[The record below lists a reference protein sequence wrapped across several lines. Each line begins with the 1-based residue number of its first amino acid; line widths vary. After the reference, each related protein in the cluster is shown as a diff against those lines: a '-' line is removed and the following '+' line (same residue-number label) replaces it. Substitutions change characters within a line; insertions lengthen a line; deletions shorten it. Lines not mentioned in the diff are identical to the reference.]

1 MSMCNDE
8 IIKTYFNRKNVIVD
22 HQINSYNYYVD
33 TLIPQIISQ
42 FFPVIIPFKDDNCV
56 IKEVKLDVSNIRVGK
71 PLLIENNGCS
81 KLMTPNMARVRNST
95 YISPITVDFNSIIK
109 IQENSEIIELEKTT
123 IKNILFG
130 KVPIMVKSKYCILNQ
145 KGGDEECKYD
155 VGGYFIINGNE
166 KVIISQEKIANN
178 LIQVYKNPKNYS
190 KYSHI
195 CETRS
200 LNENTFG
207 IPKVASIKITNKSD
221 IYSNQIKILL
231 PHMKTEIPI
240 FILMRALGCESDK
253 EIIYHVIDNNNS
265 SIDMNI
271 LKILKPSIE
280 EAREVMTENEAVIYI
295 SKFINNN
302 SYYTQNEEKKINY
315 VKDCI

>member
-1 MSMCNDE
+1 MSTDN
-8 IIKTYFNRKNVIVD
+8 IIKTYFNQKNIIVD
-22 HQINSYNYYVD
+22 HQIKSYNYYVD
-33 TLIPQIISQ
+33 TIIPQIISQ
-42 FFPVIIPFKDDNCV
+42 FFPVVVSFNDDNCV
-56 IKEVKLDVSNIRVGK
+56 IKEVKLDISNIRVGK

-95 YISPITVDFNSIIK
+95 YISPITVDFNSFIK
-109 IQENSEIIELEKTT
+109 IQENGDIIEMEKMK
-123 IKNILFG
+123 IENILFG

-145 KGGDEECKYD
+145 KGGRDECKYD

-207 IPKVASIKITNKSD
+207 IPKVASIKITNKND
-221 IYSNQIKILL
+221 IYSNQIRILL

-240 FILMRALGCESDK
+240 FI
-253 EIIYHVIDNNNS
+253 
-265 SIDMNI
+265 
-271 LKILKPSIE
+271 
-280 EAREVMTENEAVIYI
+280 
-295 SKFINNN
+295 
-302 SYYTQNEEKKINY
+302 
-315 VKDCI
+315 